1 MNDRRNR
8 SLTPFAQSLRKRMT
22 REERKL
28 WYNFLEELPVTFYRQ
43 KVIGNYIVDFYSASA
58 KLVIELDGSQ
68 HYEQEAAEYDGK
80 RDAFLTGL
88 GLTVLRYSNLDV
100 RRNFGGVCESIL
112 LHLTFEKVSP

>member
-1 MNDRRNR
+1 M
-8 SLTPFAQSLRKRMT
+8 
-22 REERKL
+22 L
-28 WYNFLEELPVTFYRQ
+28 WYNFLKELPVTFYRQ

-68 HYEQEAAEYDGK
+68 HDEQDAAEYDGK

-88 GLTVLRYSNLDV
+88 GLTVLRYTNLDV

-112 LHLTFEKVSP
+112 LHLTFEKASP